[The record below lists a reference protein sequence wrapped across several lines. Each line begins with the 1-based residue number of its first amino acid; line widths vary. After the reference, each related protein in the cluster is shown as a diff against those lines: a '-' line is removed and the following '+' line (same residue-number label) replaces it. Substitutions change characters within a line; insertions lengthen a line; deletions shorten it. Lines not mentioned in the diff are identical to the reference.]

1 MKLVGWTGAYTSNCP
16 TSTFTEERKQSLIQ
30 CIKHR
35 HYNFTHFNHE
45 FLDYCCPVYEDGKIC
60 VLTKPQ
66 FDDVMSEAYDEISL
80 GARLMPI
87 DAIKRD
93 PIDGI
98 LYEKKD
104 YEPKDGENN
113 E

>member
-1 MKLVGWTGAYTSNCP
+1 MKLVGWTGAYTSNLST
-16 TSTFTEERKQSLIQ
+16 TSFSELRKQALVE

-66 FDDVMSEAYDEISL
+66 FDEVMAEAYAEIRL
-80 GARLMPI
+80 GRRLMPA
-87 DAIKRD
+87 DTIKRE

-98 LYEKKD
+98 LFEKESYEK
-104 YEPKDGENN
+104 EWCENN